1 MRSREDID
9 TQVLPEHRMHPAHWL
24 NQARHKTREARRD
37 ALDVGTPGARA
48 AAAMLAGALLLLDA
62 ETATVSRR
70 ISEKEKPLMF
80 KYAVALFFLLF
91 PVAAIAQAASLP
103 VDLSTQDA
111 LGQLLSSLGGVK
123 GASALGIIA
132 VVLQAIML
140 FFRTPLANFA
150 GKWRFLIVAG
160 TSLIAGTVAL
170 IATGTPVLAALAHA
184 NTLAATQV
192 FFHQLVTQF
201 QKPA

>member
-1 MRSREDID
+1 VRSREDID
-9 TQVLPEHRMHPAHWL
+9 TQVLPEHHIHPAQWL
-24 NQARHKTREARRD
+24 NHARHKTRGARQD

-48 AAAMLAGALLLLDA
+48 AAALLAAALLLLDA
-62 ETATVSRR
+62 ETATISRR
-70 ISEKEKPLMF
+70 LSEKEKTPMF
-80 KYAVALFFLLF
+80 KYAVAFLCFLF

-160 TSLIAGTVAL
+160 TSLVAGTVAL